1 MTLKMLDNQHVFLYN
16 FNDQKSME
24 TIIRAHILHE
34 NQISDNN
41 KDNDY
46 AFYIIN
52 LKHIQNIM
60 QANQNQ

>member
-1 MTLKMLDNQHVFLYN
+1 
-16 FNDQKSME
+16 ME
-24 TIIRAHILHE
+24 TIIRANILHE

-41 KDNDY
+41 KDNNY